1 MNAEEQTQD
10 LKQRL
15 DREVLLHRMTNRIR
29 QSLELQEVL
38 DAAAVE
44 TRAFLEVDRV
54 KIYRFNPDESGEVV
68 AESVVEGRLP
78 SLLGLSFPA
87 DDIPPSARE
96 RFVKERVR
104 TVINVNQRS
113 IGLSQLELSDLPDEH
128 RRLDSCHAEYLTS
141 MGVTSSLGVP
151 ILQGERLWG
160 LLVAHH
166 SEPRNY
172 DRSKLQLVQA
182 VVDRLSIA
190 IAQSELLA
198 ETRRQTQRQATINK
212 ISALLHAQPTVELEA
227 ALNASVEALD
237 GVGGKLYVVGETPL
251 HFNSGICPNF
261 SDSLALENAYGD
273 WVSALIRENNRGNGR
288 HSLDLF
294 ETQNLKAVPSLAPVA
309 NHFLEMGVRGIL
321 VLPLHYRQQFFG
333 YLSVFRPET
342 DTEIWWAGQFDP
354 TERQER
360 PRQSFEAWRQ
370 LKRGQSQP
378 WTEDHRHLA
387 RELGERFASAVQQF
401 LLYRQVRNL
410 NATLERQVAERTA
423 QLQQSLELTEALAQI
438 ADQIRGCL
446 DSEQILQT
454 IVREVRALLD
464 TDRVVIYQLLDEEGG
479 EITVED
485 VRGSW
490 KSIVGASTPPGCF
503 PERVR
508 QQYRLG
514 GAKAI
519 ADVDA
524 IDLTPCHREFLD
536 SMQVRASL
544 IVPVRRDDMLW
555 GLLVAHECQGPR
567 HWKPREV
574 EVVEQ
579 LAKQAAIAISQAE
592 LFAQNQQ
599 ATERANA
606 KAQQLERALEE
617 LKQTQTQ
624 LIQSEKMSSL
634 GQLVAGVAH
643 EINNPVN
650 FIYGNLMH
658 TTEYTEELI
667 DLLQLYQEHYPQPVP
682 EILDRAEEIDLEFL
696 VEDLPH
702 MLGSMKLGAERIR
715 QIVLS
720 LRNFSRLDQSDLK
733 PVNLHDGIEGTL
745 TILHHRLKAKA
756 NRPEIQ
762 VVKRYGDL
770 PPVECYAGQ
779 LNQVFMN
786 LLSNAIEAFDG
797 FDESKG
803 KRCIEIQTEALE
815 GNWVRVTIRDNGCG
829 IPEKVR
835 SRIFDPFFTTKPVG
849 IGTGLGLSI
858 GYQIVVDKHH
868 GRFECESQAGVGTE
882 FRLEIP
888 VVQKSA
894 GQRSHSDTPASAAK
908 I

>member
-1 MNAEEQTQD
+1 MNVEEQTQD

-29 QSLELQEVL
+29 QSLELQEIL

-54 KIYRFNPDESGEVV
+54 KIYRFNADDSGEVV

-87 DDIPPSARE
+87 DDIPRSARE

-104 TVINVNQRS
+104 TVINVGQRS
-113 IGLSQLELSDLPDEH
+113 IGLSQTEASDLPDEH
-128 RRLDSCHAEYLTS
+128 RTLDGCHAEYLTS
-141 MGVTSSLGVP
+141 MGVASSLGVP
-151 ILQGERLWG
+151 ILQGDRLWG

-166 SEPRNY
+166 IEPRHY
-172 DRSKLQLVQA
+172 DRPKLQLVQA

-190 IAQSELLA
+190 LAQAELLA
-198 ETRRQTQRQATINK
+198 ETRRQTQRQATIDR
-212 ISALLHAQPTVELEA
+212 ISTLLHARPTIELEA
-227 ALNASVEALD
+227 ALEATVEAFD
-237 GVGGKLYVVGETPL
+237 GVGGKLYVANDSPLHVYCGVCPDFGETPT
-251 HFNSGICPNF
+251 
-261 SDSLALENAYGD
+261 LENVYRD
-273 WVSALIRENNRGNGR
+273 WGESWVRDRSQDNGQ
-288 HSLDLF
+288 SSNPLF
-294 ETQNLKAVPSLAPVA
+294 ETQNLTAVPELASVA
-309 NHFLEMGVRGIL
+309 EAFLDVGVRGVL
-321 VLPLHYRQQFFG
+321 VLPLHYRQQFLG
-333 YLSVFRPET
+333 YLSLFRPET

-354 TERQER
+354 TELQQR

-378 WTEDHRHLA
+378 WTEDDRLLA
-387 RELGERFASAVQQF
+387 RELGERFASAIQQY
-401 LLYRQVRNL
+401 LLYREAQTL

-438 ADQIRGCL
+438 ADQIRGSL

-464 TDRVVIYQLLDEEGG
+464 TDRVVIYQLLDAERG

-490 KSIVGASTPPGCF
+490 KSILGQQTPPGCF

-519 ADVDA
+519 ADLEA
-524 IDLTPCHREFLD
+524 IDLTPCHRRFLD
-536 SMQVRASL
+536 SLQVRASL
-544 IVPVRRDDMLW
+544 IVPVRRDEVLW
-555 GLLVAHECQGPR
+555 GLLVAHECQGSR
-567 HWKPREV
+567 QWRLREV

-592 LFAQNQQ
+592 LFAQSRQ
-599 ATERANA
+599 ATETANA
-606 KAQQLERALEE
+606 KARQLERALEE

-650 FIYGNLMH
+650 FIYGNLVH

-667 DLLQLYQEHYPQPVP
+667 ELLQLYQQYYPQPVP
-682 EILDRAEEIDLEFL
+682 EILDRAEEVDLEFL
-696 VEDLPH
+696 IEDLPR
-702 MLGSMKLGAERIR
+702 MLGSMKIGAERIR

-733 PVNLHDGIEGTL
+733 PVDIHDGIEGTL

-756 NRPEIQ
+756 NRPEIEI
-762 VVKRYGDL
+762 VKHYGEL
-770 PPVECYAGQ
+770 PAVECYAGQ

-786 LLSNAIEAFDG
+786 LLSNAIEAFEG

-803 KRCIEIQTEALE
+803 KRTIEIRTEAISQ
-815 GNWVRVTIRDNGCG
+815 NWVRVTIRDNGCG
-829 IPEKVR
+829 IPETVR

-868 GRFECESQAGVGTE
+868 GRFECNSQLGLGTE

-888 VVQKSA
+888 ICQHSSE
-894 GQRSHSDTPASAAK
+894 RETHSDSPASAAK